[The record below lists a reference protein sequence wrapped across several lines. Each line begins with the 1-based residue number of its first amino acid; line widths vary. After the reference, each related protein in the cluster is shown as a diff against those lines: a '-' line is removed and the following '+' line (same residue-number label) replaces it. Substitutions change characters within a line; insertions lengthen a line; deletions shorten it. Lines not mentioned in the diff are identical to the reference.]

1 MRKSG
6 KTLLQSSVAGD
17 GCEKVR
23 FDVLMK
29 TCNIL
34 SKIMVILQIYGM
46 KVLTIFTVEYH
57 TIFFEFTLNLN
68 TEPILSV
75 LYVYIGFYT
84 FFASKQCRV
93 RWEKWEND
101 SFLICE

>member
-34 SKIMVILQIYGM
+34 SKIMVISHIHGM
-46 KVLTIFTVEYH
+46 KVLTIVTVEYH
-57 TIFFEFTLNLN
+57 TIFFEFTLNLY

-75 LYVYIGFYT
+75 SMIF
-84 FFASKQCRV
+84 
-93 RWEKWEND
+93 
-101 SFLICE
+101 